1 MPAPTG
7 GLAHP
12 TLRFPP
18 RTQDPKDIA
27 YYQEQLYTYINSHVV
42 TKAAP
47 AVVDALV
54 DEVGNTL
61 TFRVRFKD
69 GVTMKSVVL
78 PLT

>member
-1 MPAPTG
+1 MPTPSG

-18 RTQDPKDIA
+18 RTEDPKDIA
-27 YYQEQLYTYINSHVV
+27 YYQEQVYNYIDKNVV

-54 DEVGNTL
+54 DEVANTL
-61 TFRVRFKD
+61 TFRVRYQD

-78 PLT
+78 NLT